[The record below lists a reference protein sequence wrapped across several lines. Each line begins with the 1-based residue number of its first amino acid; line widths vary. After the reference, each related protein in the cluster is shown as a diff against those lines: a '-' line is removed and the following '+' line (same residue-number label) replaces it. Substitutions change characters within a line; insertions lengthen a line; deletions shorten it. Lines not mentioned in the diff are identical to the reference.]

1 MMWFKGICIIWK
13 QGTKWAIPV
22 VLEMILQRT
31 DDDEHDEEAY
41 VVNIIQKKLVKNWWW
56 CIEVIL
62 LLNKEKWTGIL
73 TSCIH
78 IDASGGVACDYCLAK
93 KYEEIVEKKRP
104 VAIALYFVLV

>member
-41 VVNIIQKKLVKNWWW
+41 VVNIQKKLVKNRWW

-62 LLNKEKWTGIL
+62 LLNKEK
-73 TSCIH
+73 
-78 IDASGGVACDYCLAK
+78 
-93 KYEEIVEKKRP
+93 
-104 VAIALYFVLV
+104 